1 MKAEF
6 KRDLKNNYLVLEGQ
20 EEAVGNDY
28 CIPMV
33 EQNKIPGLLPF
44 HRSRTDGKL
53 YLNYEIT
60 GKQAIESLYE
70 RKRIGYEEI
79 LQLLMAISGHLD
91 MLQRYL
97 LSPEQLLFDPEYMF
111 TDPDGRTI
119 WFCYVPQKGTDVSVV
134 QLAEFFLK
142 RLDHQDPAAVE
153 LGYRFYAKTQEE
165 NLSLSRMLRE
175 LLADCKIGEKNSL
188 QSAYGPWKQQSD
200 ARKKQVSGKGEKENR
215 DGAALYP
222 NTSYGK
228 SQGTYADF
236 ENVFGEEDVKRPDK
250 RAEKRE
256 AAPEEIPNV
265 IHRERKTEK
274 KKKNEPKLFQMIH
287 PAVLLTSLLL
297 FAVLEIVFY
306 YGYLNITEAG
316 GCFFLILSGELLANS
331 LWKRKKEEHE
341 NAQHSIWQE
350 GEDEDEQEEYGQL
363 RQEMYQNPGA
373 RLGAFAEERIEETRC
388 LTDLQEPCG
397 MRLIYIQSE
406 GNAGD
411 VRQAFPDIYIGT
423 DAVTVGK
430 MQGQCEVLLNAETVS
445 RIHARLEYRKGTGY
459 VRDLN
464 SRNGTFLNGERLEPQ
479 ELRSFTEGARIAFAD
494 VQYRAVHAHT
504 PF

>member
-20 EEAVGNDY
+20 EEAVENDY

-33 EQNKIPGLLPF
+33 EQNRIPGLLPF

-60 GKQAIESLYE
+60 GKQTVASLYE
-70 RKRIGYEEI
+70 RRRIGYEEMV
-79 LQLLMAISGHLD
+79 QLLMGIIGHLD

-97 LSPEQLLFDPEYMF
+97 LSPEQLLFDPQYIF
-111 TDPDGRTI
+111 TDPDGRGI
-119 WFCYVPQKGTDVSVV
+119 WFCYVPQKEAEISIV

-142 RLDHQDPAAVE
+142 RLNHQDPAAVE
-153 LGYRFYAKTQEE
+153 LGYRFYARTQEE
-165 NLSLSRMLRE
+165 NLSLSRMLQE
-175 LLADCKIGEKNSL
+175 LLTDCKMGEKGSMPDEKTVREERNNLGMKDSE
-188 QSAYGPWKQQSD
+188 ADRVFY
-200 ARKKQVSGKGEKENR
+200 AQVQGTGTDSEHGFGEKR
-215 DGAALYP
+215 A
-222 NTSYGK
+222 K
-228 SQGTYADF
+228 SQ
-236 ENVFGEEDVKRPDK
+236 DK
-250 RAEKRE
+250 RT

-274 KKKNEPKLFQMIH
+274 KKKRNMFRIVH

-306 YGYLNITEAG
+306 YGYLNVTEAG

-331 LWKRKKEEHE
+331 LWKRKKEE
-341 NAQHSIWQE
+341 NGMAQHGIWQE
-350 GEDEDEQEEYGQL
+350 EEEEEEEQEEYGQL
-363 RQEMYQNPGA
+363 RREMYQSPGVQQD
-373 RLGAFAEERIEETRC
+373 LFAEDRIEETRC
-388 LTDLQEPCG
+388 LTDVQEPCG
-397 MRLIYIQSE
+397 MRLIYIQPE
-406 GNAGD
+406 GNAGED
-411 VRQAFPDIYIGT
+411 PQVFPDIYIGT

-430 MQGQCEVLLNAETVS
+430 LQGQCEVLLNASTVS
-445 RIHARLEYRKGTGY
+445 RIHARLEYRKGIGY
-459 VRDLN
+459 IRDLN
-464 SRNGTFLNGERLEPQ
+464 SRNGTFLNGEHLEPQ

-494 VQYRAVHAHT
+494 IQYRAVHAHT